1 MLSNPPFHPLT
12 SVALFTLGGRII
24 IDNNHNRDQSRNY
37 RGIIMQPQHHVIMIR
52 EVVAG
57 ANKCQMLTNR
67 RQSCEKVKVI
77 TMLYGLISNH
87 SDISCRKY
95 LLRYFSFIF
104 LLFQTKRYIEYRV
117 DIWHDRCNWQSHK
130 ILVTC
135 VNFLENNVNCLTF
148 SSPEQ

>member
-1 MLSNPPFHPLT
+1 
-12 SVALFTLGGRII
+12 
-24 IDNNHNRDQSRNY
+24 
-37 RGIIMQPQHHVIMIR
+37 MQPQHNVIMIR

-135 VNFLENNVNCLTF
+135 VNFSENNANLITISSQDKYHVCLNSVKNEKILKSIKNTLNIIKKGKYT
-148 SSPEQ
+148 EDY